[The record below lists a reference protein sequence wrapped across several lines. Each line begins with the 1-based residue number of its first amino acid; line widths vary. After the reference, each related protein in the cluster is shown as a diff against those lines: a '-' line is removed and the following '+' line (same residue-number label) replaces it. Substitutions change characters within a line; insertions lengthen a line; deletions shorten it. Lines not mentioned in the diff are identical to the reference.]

1 MLQINIPASEYYN
14 EINNEFV
21 YIKEQVLKLEHSL
34 VSIRKWESKWNK
46 PFLSQEK
53 KTSEE
58 LSDYIRCMTI
68 TQNVNPVVYSNL
80 PESVVNQ
87 INSYIN
93 AKMTATWFNYR
104 DRKQSREIVTAEI
117 IYYWMITL
125 GIPFE
130 CEKWHLNQ
138 LLTLIEVCSIKNQ
151 PSKKMSRKEVMARN
165 SKLNA
170 LRKKRLKTK
179 G

>member
-1 MLQINIPASEYYN
+1 MLQINVPASEYYD
-14 EINNEFV
+14 EANNEFV

-46 PFLSQEK
+46 PFLSQEE
-53 KTSEE
+53 KTSKE

-80 PESVVNQ
+80 PENVINQ
-87 INSYIN
+87 INAYIN

-104 DRKQSREIVTAEI
+104 DGKQSREVVTAEI

-151 PSKKMSRKEVMARN
+151 PSTKMSKREVMARN
-165 SKLNA
+165 SRLNA